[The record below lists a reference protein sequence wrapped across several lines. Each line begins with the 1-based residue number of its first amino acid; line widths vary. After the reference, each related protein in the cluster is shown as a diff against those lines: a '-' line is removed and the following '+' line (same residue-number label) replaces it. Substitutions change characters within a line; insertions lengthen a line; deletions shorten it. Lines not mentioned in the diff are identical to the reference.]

1 MQQLSEQL
9 GKQLWLL
16 LGRSLNTVRKEPQVI
31 VTAVRIIEREERAD
45 AYAVQRQKQSGFL
58 PPDRPK
64 RWKGDS
70 SCWYIFNTFNI
81 CYYINL

>member
-1 MQQLSEQL
+1 
-9 GKQLWLL
+9 
-16 LGRSLNTVRKEPQVI
+16 VI

-64 RWKGDS
+64 RWKGDFEIVS
-70 SCWYIFNTFNI
+70 A
-81 CYYINL
+81 L

>member
-1 MQQLSEQL
+1 MSEQL

-64 RWKGDS
+64 RWKGDFQIVS
-70 SCWYIFNTFNI
+70 DTFNTFNLSY
-81 CYYINL
+81 CINL